1 MMGDVQGSIIVR
13 VNVLLTALFVV
24 TSVAAAVLF
33 SQPWKTIAVVV
44 CLLNFSIGVVAFLW
58 GYWNAVQR
66 SREDNIA
73 VSALYFLVDGCAPKA
88 IATRM
93 NVLLGVQTLVALATA
108 IARPST
114 QGQRGSTLAFGI
126 LVPMLG
132 LGLNGLW
139 GAFHGQFSPRAVGQ
153 ADVVHG
159 GQSEIVKDSDHD

>member
-1 MMGDVQGSIIVR
+1 MMDDVQGSIIIR
-13 VNVLLTALFVV
+13 INALLTALFVA
-24 TSVAAAVLF
+24 TAVAATAAF
-33 SQPWKTIAVVV
+33 SQPWKTIAVAV

-73 VSALYFLVDGCAPKA
+73 VAALYFLIDGCAPKKVA
-88 IATRM
+88 RQM
-93 NVLLGVQTLVALATA
+93 NLLLGVQTVVGLATA

-114 QGQRGSTLAFGI
+114 AGQRGSTLAFGI

-139 GAFHGQFSPRAVGQ
+139 GAFHGHFSPRSIGQ

-159 GQSEIVKDSDHD
+159 DEPEIGKDSDHD

>member
-1 MMGDVQGSIIVR
+1 MMDGVNGSIIVR
-13 VNVLLTALFVV
+13 MNALLTALFVA
-24 TSVAAAVLF
+24 TALVATITF
-33 SQPWKTIAVVV
+33 EQPWKSIAVAV

-73 VSALYFLVDGCAPKA
+73 VAALYFLIDGCAPKA
-88 IATRM
+88 VAMRM
-93 NVLLGVQTLVALATA
+93 NVLLGVQTTVGLATA
-108 IARPST
+108 LARTST
-114 QGQRGSTLAFGI
+114 DGERGSTLAFGI

-139 GAFHGQFSPRAVGQ
+139 GAFHGHFSPRAIGQ

-159 GQSEIVKDSDHD
+159 EGSEIEKDSDHD